1 MLLKSQSQ
9 EITWMRTQWKL
20 SDIGTRLNGE
30 IYGNGDITI
39 SNLAIDS
46 RTIARSDSTL
56 FVALAGDQ
64 HDGHD
69 YLNELYHRGIKA
81 FLVSK
86 PPDINAFP
94 GAGFCLVD
102 DSLSGLQ
109 RLAMEWRS
117 RYEGKVVGITGSNG
131 KTIVKEW
138 IYQCMGDTLNVHR
151 SPKSYNSQVG
161 VPLSVWMIGDHHDLA
176 VIEAG
181 ISRPGEMDKLQRI
194 IKPDVGIFTNL
205 GGAHQENFSGFEE
218 KIREKLKLFRDC
230 ERVICRADSMAGPIP
245 LRTYLQELG
254 VPIVDWSVNGEAT
267 YSYKI
272 LEKSTVGTRMALFFE
287 NKEISFKLPFADD
300 ASIENALH
308 ALTFSIDYGRPVHM
322 ALRSIEHLEP
332 VSMRLEMLQ
341 GIQGSMLINDT
352 YNSDTGGLQA
362 ALDLVGQQEKK
373 NGKVVILSDLLQS
386 GREEQALYAEI
397 AGLLLQKEITL
408 FIGIGPALMQ
418 HRALFKENSLFFKE
432 TDDFIKRM
440 DRTLFVDRIIL
451 IKGSRRFGFERITA
465 ELQLKTHKTRLEI
478 DLNAMVHNLNYFRSI
493 LKSEVKT
500 MVVVKAL
507 SYGSGSVE
515 IANLLQF
522 HKVDYMAV
530 AFIDEGVELRK
541 AGVHTP
547 IMVLNPDPSGFG
559 TMVDYQLEPEIYSLG
574 VVKALYNLAH
584 YRGIKEYPI
593 HVKLDTGMHRLGFQ
607 ESELEELIPWL
618 LHAEFRVASV
628 FSHLVASDQPEHDD
642 FTLKQ
647 IASFRNCAR
656 VIGNSIG
663 EIFDLHILNSAGIE
677 RFPDAQFDMIRLG
690 IGLHGIGLSPEL
702 KPVSSFKTTISQIR
716 TVPAGDSVGYSR
728 SGVVKHSSQIATIPV
743 GYADGLN
750 RRLGNGIGSVWI
762 NGMAAPTFG
771 NICMDM
777 TMIDVTGLKA
787 AEGDTVEIFGS
798 QQTVK
803 EIASIS
809 GTIPYEI
816 LTSIPERV
824 KRVYLQE

>member
-1 MLLKSQSQ
+1 MKP
-9 EITWMRTQWKL
+9 QWKL
-20 SDIGTRLNGE
+20 SFIGTRLNGKV
-30 IYGNGDITI
+30 YGNGDITI
-39 SNLAIDS
+39 STLAIDS
-46 RTIARSDSTL
+46 RTITLSESTL
-56 FVALAGDQ
+56 FVALTGDQ

-69 YLNELYHRGIKA
+69 YINELYHRGIRA
-81 FLVSK
+81 FLVSR
-86 PPDINAFP
+86 PQDVSAFP

-102 DSLSGLQ
+102 NSLAGLQ

-117 RYEGKVVGITGSNG
+117 RYGGKVVALTGSNG

-181 ISRPGEMDKLQRI
+181 ISHPGEMDKLQRI
-194 IKPDVGIFTNL
+194 INPDVGIITNL
-205 GGAHQENFSGFEE
+205 GGAHQENFSSFDE
-218 KIREKLKLFRDC
+218 KIVEKLKLFKGC
-230 ERVICRADSMAGPIP
+230 EKIICRADAMAGPKP
-245 LRTYLQELG
+245 LHTYLQELG
-254 VPIVDWSVNGEAT
+254 VPVVDWSLDGDAK

-272 LEKSTVGTRMALFFE
+272 LKRSTAQTEISLTIQG
-287 NKEISFKLPFADD
+287 KEITFRLPFGDD

-308 ALTFSIDYGRPVHM
+308 ALTFSIDFGRPVHT
-322 ALRSIEHLEP
+322 AVKSIESLEP

-341 GIQGSMLINDT
+341 GIQGSLIINDT

-362 ALDLVGQQEKK
+362 ALELVGQHEKK
-373 NGKVVILSDLLQS
+373 KGKVVILSDLLQS
-386 GREEQALYAEI
+386 GREEHALYAEI
-397 AGLLLQKEITL
+397 AGLLIHKKITL
-408 FIGIGPALMQ
+408 FIGIGPALMH
-418 HRALFKENSLFFKE
+418 HRALFKDNSLFFRE
-432 TDDFIKRM
+432 TDEFIKRM
-440 DRTLFVDRIIL
+440 DRTLFVERIIL

-465 ELQLKTHKTRLEI
+465 ELQLKTHQTRLEI

-493 LKSEVKT
+493 LESGVKT
-500 MVVVKAL
+500 MVMVKAL

-541 AGVHTP
+541 AGVHSP

-574 VVKALYNLAH
+574 VVKTLYNLAH
-584 YRGIKEYPI
+584 YRGIKQYPI
-593 HVKLDTGMHRLGFQ
+593 HIKLDTGMHRLGFQ
-607 ESELEELIPWL
+607 ESGIEELIPWL
-618 LHAEFRVASV
+618 LHSEFRVVSV

-642 FTLKQ
+642 FTREQ
-647 IASFRNCAR
+647 IGSFRRYAR
-656 VIGNSIG
+656 VISNSIG
-663 EIFDLHILNSAGIE
+663 ETFDLHILNSAGIE
-677 RFPDAQFDMIRLG
+677 RFPEAQFDMVRLG
-690 IGLHGIGLSPEL
+690 IGLHGIGQSTYL

-716 TVPAGDSVGYSR
+716 TVAVGDSVGYSR
-728 SGVVKHSSQIATIPV
+728 SGVVERTSQIATIPV
-743 GYADGLN
+743 GYADGLS
-750 RRLGNGIGSVWI
+750 RRLGNGIGCVWI

-771 NICMDM
+771 DICMDM
-777 TMIDVTGLKA
+777 TMIDVTGLEVL
-787 AEGDTVEIFGS
+787 EGDTIEIFGS
-798 QQTVK
+798 QQKVK
-803 EIASIS
+803 EIASIT